1 LEDHVFSSKQQL
13 DEALT
18 SAVSKCLRQA
28 LEQNNKAVLLV
39 SGGTTPVKFFQNLS
53 MEDLDWA
60 KVTVLLADERWV
72 AQTSD
77 RSNERLVRDN
87 LLKNKAE
94 MANFISYFDQTMSP
108 NEKAEIFNQ
117 DPCFLSDPADV
128 LLLGM
133 GADGHT
139 ASLFPDAENIKSLM
153 DEESN
158 KRILP
163 VSASSVPEQRITLT
177 FPILTNAKNLFL
189 HFTGDL
195 KREVLQKALSGQ
207 AELPVGQVLKRAAG
221 EVSVYWAA

>member
-1 LEDHVFSSKQQL
+1 MEDHVFSSKQRL

-28 LEQNNKAVLLV
+28 LEQNNKAVLVV
-39 SGGTTPVKFFQNLS
+39 SGGTTPVKFFKNLS

-60 KVTVLLADERWV
+60 KVTILLADERWV
-72 AQTSD
+72 AQTSE

-87 LLKNKAE
+87 LLQNKAKD
-94 MANFISYFDQTMSP
+94 AHFTSYFDQTMSP
-108 NEKAEIFNQ
+108 AEKTEIFNQ

-128 LLLGM
+128 LILGM

-153 DEESN
+153 DDKSN
-158 KRILP
+158 EKILP
-163 VSASSVPEQRITLT
+163 VSATSVPEQRITLT
-177 FPILTNAKNLFL
+177 FPVLTNARNLFL

-207 AELPVGQVLKRAAG
+207 AELPVGQVLKQATG